1 MNITHEA
8 LRRASAC
15 AVGVK
20 DFLAVFPDGLD
31 VTDWTAAQQIGV
43 LMHAD
48 LRRWLGWAW
57 ENLSL
62 PRHDMVGWDLRRADL
77 RGAGLRGANL
87 GGANL
92 AEANLRGAN
101 LTGADLRGANLGG
114 ADLRWADLRGAKLVG
129 ADLRWAKLVGA
140 NLAGADLRG
149 AKPPKGVRFKGWR
162 RDRNGLLE
170 RC

>member
-1 MNITHEA
+1 MTHVTHEA

-20 DFLAVFPDGLD
+20 DFLAVFPYGLD

-62 PRHDMVGWDLRRADL
+62 PRHDMARWDLRRENLTETD
-77 RGAGLRGANL
+77 LRGANL
-87 GGANL
+87 G
-92 AEANLRGAN
+92 EANLRGAN
-101 LTGADLRGANLGG
+101 L
-114 ADLRWADLRGAKLVG
+114 
-129 ADLRWAKLVGA
+129 
-140 NLAGADLRG
+140 AGAR
-149 AKPPKGVRFKGWR
+149 PPKGVRFKGWR
-162 RDRNGLLE
+162 RGSGGLLE